1 MLVSQCRKR
10 NHCDPEACNDDRA
23 KFYMD
28 FGKSLADANLLA
40 ALKETLYGYAET
52 INAYHERMDAIKKQ
66 LDSPLA

>member
-1 MLVSQCRKR
+1 
-10 NHCDPEACNDDRA
+10 
-23 KFYMD
+23 MD